1 MSLAAT
7 PVPKARPKSL
17 LAVLVRRRIA
27 LSMMIFGGLITSAFL
42 RGVRPHDLL
51 NFRDP
56 FSMVGLLLVVL
67 GVAMR
72 SWAAGTLTKS
82 TQLTTTGP
90 YRLVRNPL
98 YLGSFLMLIGFCLV
112 IGDVWILAVGL
123 VPLTV
128 LYFLKVRAEER
139 FLKGKFGADW
149 IAFAS
154 RTPRLV
160 PRSIPRGDG
169 SWRFA
174 QWLDNREYQASLTA
188 VAALVALQIWSLG
201 LIGR

>member
-7 PVPKARPKSL
+7 PVPKAHPKTL

-27 LSMMIFGGLITSAFL
+27 LSLVLFVSLIASAML

-51 NFRDP
+51 NWRDP
-56 FSMVGLLLVVL
+56 FSMGGLLLVAL

-82 TQLTTTGP
+82 TALTTTGP

-98 YLGSFLMLIGFCLV
+98 YLGSLLMMLGFCMV
-112 IGDVWILAVGL
+112 IGDVWILVVGIVPAVG
-123 VPLTV
+123 
-128 LYFLKVRAEER
+128 LYFLKVRDEEK
-139 FLKGKFGADW
+139 FLSGKFGASW
-149 IAFAS
+149 TQFAAT
-154 RTPRLV
+154 TPRLL
-160 PRSIPRGDG
+160 PRRLPRGDG
-169 SWRFA
+169 SWRMA

-188 VAALVALQIWSLG
+188 VGALVALQCWSLG
-201 LIGR
+201 MLG